1 METLEE
7 YQSQLPQSQL
17 KNRVAKKIVTASLA
31 SLAVTP
37 SENLDMVGD
46 VGVVVIRTE
55 PDDGVH
61 DGNLPVM
68 FVSPGIALFCYT
80 EFAKHFPELE
90 RALVGS
96 EMLRQPEVSAVFLAV
111 SKQ

>member
-37 SENLDMVGD
+37 SENLDMVAYERNNKKL
-46 VGVVVIRTE
+46 IRLISIKPSLLTI
-55 PDDGVH
+55 V
-61 DGNLPVM
+61 
-68 FVSPGIALFCYT
+68 T
-80 EFAKHFPELE
+80 
-90 RALVGS
+90 LVNY
-96 EMLRQPEVSAVFLAV
+96 LN
-111 SKQ
+111 